1 MKIPTSY
8 KAAITALLVLI
19 AIICAQL
26 AHAGISHVH
35 TPQGDWT
42 VITYPGSFYV
52 DGFDPC
58 GWYHHGHIKSN
69 GDVSWGV
76 LSMKTNPESLA

>member
-8 KAAITALLVLI
+8 TAAIAALLVLI
-19 AIICAQL
+19 VIICPQL

-35 TPQGDWT
+35 TPCGVWT
-42 VITYPGSFYV
+42 VITYPGSPFYV
-52 DGFDPC
+52 DGFDPW

-69 GDVSWGV
+69 GEMIW
-76 LSMKTNPESLA
+76 EY

>member
-8 KAAITALLVLI
+8 KAAIATLLVLI
-19 AIICAQL
+19 AIICPQL
-26 AHAGISHVH
+26 ALAGISQVH
-35 TPQGDWT
+35 TRCGVWT

-52 DGFDPC
+52 DGFDPF

-69 GDVSWGV
+69 GEVSF
-76 LSMKTNPESLA
+76 LARNRAL